1 MACEV
6 TVQDVQDRLAVLGFP
21 TAEADVPQL
30 SYTLEKA
37 AQYIRN
43 DCNISEVPQALR
55 YALIDLAAADHLLAR
70 KAVSAAGEDAVPGFE
85 QAVKTIQEGDTTV
98 TYMTAGEGG
107 NTPESRLDGFI
118 MQIRGDALAQ
128 LLPFRRLTW

>member
-1 MACEV
+1 MAGEV
-6 TVQDVQDRLAVLGFP
+6 AARDVADRLDALGFP
-21 TAEADVPQL
+21 TAEAEAPLL

-43 DCNISEVPQALR
+43 ECNLSQIPQALR
-55 YALIDLAAADHLLAR
+55 YALIDLTAADYLLAR
-70 KAVSAAGEDAVPGFE
+70 KAVPAAGEDAVPGFE

-107 NTPESRLDGFI
+107 STPESRLDRLI
-118 MQIRGDALAQ
+118 AEIRGDALAQ
-128 LLPFRRLTW
+128 LLPFRRLVW